1 MSLKFKTDD
10 LTQAEASLIGWQFGY
25 SEEDDPYYVSLWHTV
40 NRAWVSD
47 SQPGTPKR
55 PKTEHLK
62 RLAASGAYPD
72 EVAVYLKFKSSEG
85 EKYWLKLLKR
95 AGLADRRQRSESP
108 PSVERRKRAPTAP

>member
-1 MSLKFKTDD
+1 MSLKFKMDD

-25 SEEDDPYYVSLWHTV
+25 SEDDDPYYVSLWHTV

-47 SQPGTPKR
+47 GQPGTPKR

-62 RLAASGAYPD
+62 HLRAPGAYPD

-85 EKYWLKLLKR
+85 EKFWLNLLKR
-95 AGLADRRQRSESP
+95 AGLADRRQRSEAP
-108 PSVERRKRAPTAP
+108 PSTERRKRASVA